1 MKLPIRLEN
10 AITKL
15 YTAFHS
21 GQLKA
26 SDCKTCAVG
35 NICNNNYDWNN
46 AVRTMVSKYGVA
58 SRHIDINFINETII
72 KSGYSV
78 KELAEIELRFITEAL
93 FKTGTE
99 TKETQ
104 FKGLCAVVEY
114 LCELDNIPNVMDYTN
129 FLNQKITNLNINYHE
144 FRRSNKI

>member
-15 YTAFHS
+15 YTTFHNNKLNS
-21 GQLKA
+21 CNCSA
-26 SDCKTCAVG
+26 CAVG
-35 NICNNNYDWNN
+35 TMLDSYSGWSKLIVTDVDSVLKLIRRRTINQNIFDPNIY
-46 AVRTMVSKYGVA
+46 
-58 SRHIDINFINETII
+58 

-78 KELAEIELRFITEAL
+78 SELAEVELRFLNNAFIGQ
-93 FKTGTE
+93 KGE

-114 LCELDNIPNVMDYTN
+114 LCELDNIPNVMDYTKLFETEN
-129 FLNQKITNLNINYHE
+129 NEPKYKLTNQLN
-144 FRRSNKI
+144 